1 MLMSLR
7 IFISKYHYLNTF
19 PVYSFTYWNTK
30 RGLKYVSYS
39 NWGKISVKTLY
50 TDYTFS
56 QVVFLMTALFTAY
69 SRLVKNINVFHIV
82 YIYYIFVAKNAILY
96 RCFISVKM
104 FCRSSIG
111 YGKYMFLMYSSP
123 PKCDFF
129 KSRNDTQRCY
139 IKHFNDQMFQKRILL
154 EQSLQN
160 KIIRTE

>member
-30 RGLKYVSYS
+30 RGLKYASYS
-39 NWGKISVKTLY
+39 NWEKISVKTLY

-56 QVVFLMTALFTAY
+56 LVVFLMTALFTAY
-69 SRLVKNINVFHIV
+69 SRLVKNINVFHII

-104 FCRSSIG
+104 FCRSCIG

>member
-39 NWGKISVKTLY
+39 NWEKISVKTLY

-56 QVVFLMTALFTAY
+56 LVVFLMTALFTAY
-69 SRLVKNINVFHIV
+69 SRLVKNINVFHII